1 MKVNRGKYILRA
13 SGTMNNT
20 TSIGQPDANQF
31 FIIIP
36 G

>member
-1 MKVNRGKYILRA
+1 MKVNRGKYILRV

-20 TSIGQPDANQF
+20 SGMGQSDVNQF
-31 FIIIP
+31 FITTQ